1 MAEEEQPG
9 GRGRASHLC
18 VVAGENLERDG
29 RDELA
34 DEVQPLLVEADLLH
48 VDVVRRHRLVAAGD
62 TLVLGEEGGGGGGV
76 TMINDMEEKKKK
88 DVPTLF
94 NTSVTQFQTT

>member
-1 MAEEEQPG
+1 MPPPTIP
-9 GRGRASHLC
+9 HLC

-62 TLVLGEEGGGGGGV
+62 TLVLGGGAHG
-76 TMINDMEEKKKK
+76 D
-88 DVPTLF
+88 
-94 NTSVTQFQTT
+94 